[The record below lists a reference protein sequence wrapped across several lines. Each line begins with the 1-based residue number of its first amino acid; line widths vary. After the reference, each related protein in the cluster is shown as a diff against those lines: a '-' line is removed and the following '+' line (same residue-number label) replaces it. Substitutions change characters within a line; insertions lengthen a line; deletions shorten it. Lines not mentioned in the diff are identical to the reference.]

1 MYQIFGEYTFYE
13 VLLTLITLPTGIL
26 FCYLGSKEE
35 FLELRN
41 GDISWDKTDI
51 IVGLIGRLQTLLY
64 YTGLLLAL
72 IGAIALYRIL
82 VDIVAWFIFGRGY
95 LVVLVTIFYLIVL
108 GYLIHWIWTR
118 FKKLKSK
125 KK

>member
-64 YTGLLLAL
+64 YTGFLLAL
-72 IGAIALYRIL
+72 IGAIALYR
-82 VDIVAWFIFGRGY
+82 VFADIVAWFVFGRGY
-95 LVVLVTIFYLIVL
+95 LVVLAIIFYLIVL

-118 FKKLKSK
+118 FKKLKSQK
-125 KK
+125 K